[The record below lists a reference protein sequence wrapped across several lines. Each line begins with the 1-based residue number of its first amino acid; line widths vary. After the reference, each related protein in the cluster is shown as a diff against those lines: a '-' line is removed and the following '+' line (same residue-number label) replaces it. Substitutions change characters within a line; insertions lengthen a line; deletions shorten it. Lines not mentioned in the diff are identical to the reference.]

1 MTPKKFIKIRGVN
14 NLSDA
19 RYCSGM
25 MVNVIGFN
33 LDANQKDG
41 VNIDS
46 FKAIT
51 KWIQGPK
58 IAGEFDNMELE
69 LIRKYLSRIDLD
81 IIETSNPSFLAPLID
96 TGKEVYLK
104 INLDSLVNEK
114 ALFNKIKEGQTA
126 NKIVVYSP
134 EKSKNEKHLI
144 NLLNYTKNQQI
155 INGFNLDLSQ
165 IDFWPSIEIMATPED
180 KPGYKDYGEVM
191 DVLEH
196 INGEE

>member
-69 LIRKYLSRIDLD
+69 LIRKYLSLIDLD
-81 IIETSNPSFLAPLID
+81 IIETCNPSFLAPLID

-114 ALFNKIKEGQTA
+114 VLFNKIKEGQTA

-134 EKSKNEKHLI
+134 EKSKNEKLLI
-144 NLLNYTKNQQI
+144 NLLNYTKNEQI

>member
-69 LIRKYLSRIDLD
+69 LIRKYLSLIDLD
-81 IIETSNPSFLAPLID
+81 IIETCNPSFLAPLID

-114 ALFNKIKEGQTA
+114 VLFNKIKEGQTA

-134 EKSKNEKHLI
+134 EKSKNETLLI
-144 NLLNYTKNQQI
+144 NLLNYTKNEQI

-196 INGEE
+196 INGED

>member
-33 LDANQKDG
+33 LDANQKNG

-58 IAGEFDNMELE
+58 IAGEFDNMEFE

-114 ALFNKIKEGQTA
+114 VLFNKIKEGQTA

-134 EKSKNEKHLI
+134 EKSKNEKLLI
-144 NLLNYTKNQQI
+144 NLLNYTKNEQI

-196 INGEE
+196 INGED

>member
-69 LIRKYLSRIDLD
+69 LIRKYLSLIDLD
-81 IIETSNPSFLAPLID
+81 IIETCNPSFLAPLID

-114 ALFNKIKEGQTA
+114 VLFNKIKEGQTA

-134 EKSKNEKHLI
+134 EKSKNETLLI
-144 NLLNYTKNQQI
+144 NLLNYTKNEQI

>member
-33 LDANQKDG
+33 LDANQKNG

-58 IAGEFDNMELE
+58 IAGEFDNMEFE

-134 EKSKNEKHLI
+134 EKSKNEKLLI
-144 NLLNYTKNQQI
+144 NLLNYTKNEQI

>member
-33 LDANQKDG
+33 LDANQKNG

-58 IAGEFDNMELE
+58 IAGEFDNMEFE

-114 ALFNKIKEGQTA
+114 VLFNKIKEGQTA

-134 EKSKNEKHLI
+134 EKSKNEKLLI
-144 NLLNYTKNQQI
+144 NLLNYTKNEQI

>member
-1 MTPKKFIKIRGVN
+1 MKSKKIIKIRGVN

-51 KWIQGPK
+51 KWIQGPQ

-69 LIRKYLSRIDLD
+69 LIRKYLSLIDLD

-114 ALFNKIKEGQTA
+114 ILFNKIKEGQTA

-134 EKSKNEKHLI
+134 EKSKNETLLI
-144 NLLNYTKNQQI
+144 NLLNYTKNEQI

-191 DVLEH
+191 DILEY

>member
-69 LIRKYLSRIDLD
+69 LIRKYLSLIDLD
-81 IIETSNPSFLAPLID
+81 IIETCNPSFLAPLID

-114 ALFNKIKEGQTA
+114 VLFNKIKEGQTA

-134 EKSKNEKHLI
+134 EKSKNEKLLI
-144 NLLNYTKNQQI
+144 NLLNYTKNEQI

-196 INGEE
+196 INGED

>member
-69 LIRKYLSRIDLD
+69 LIRKYLSLIDLD
-81 IIETSNPSFLAPLID
+81 IIETCNPSFLAPLID

-134 EKSKNEKHLI
+134 EKSKNETLLI
-144 NLLNYTKNQQI
+144 NLLNYTKNEQI

-196 INGEE
+196 INGED

>member
-69 LIRKYLSRIDLD
+69 LIRKYLSLIDLD
-81 IIETSNPSFLAPLID
+81 IIETCNPSFLAPLID

-134 EKSKNEKHLI
+134 EKSKNEKLLI
-144 NLLNYTKNQQI
+144 NLLNYTKNEQI

-196 INGEE
+196 INGED

>member
-33 LDANQKDG
+33 LDANQKNG

-69 LIRKYLSRIDLD
+69 LIRKYLSLIDLD
-81 IIETSNPSFLAPLID
+81 IIETCNPSFLAPLID

-114 ALFNKIKEGQTA
+114 VLFNKIKEGQTA

-134 EKSKNEKHLI
+134 EKSKNEKLLI
-144 NLLNYTKNQQI
+144 NLLNYTKNEQI

-196 INGEE
+196 INGED